1 MNEPKH
7 TPGPWVAT
15 LRLAGTK
22 SVRTAV
28 CTKHDKMVCDTF
40 RIPIEEAEANAA
52 LIASAPEMLALLKR
66 AHEYMLNTINPAT
79 IDHETRRLE
88 IEIRAAIFKAEGN

>member
-1 MNEPKH
+1 MNKAKH

-52 LIASAPEMLALLKR
+52 LIAAAPELLALL
-66 AHEYMLNTINPAT
+66 
-79 IDHETRRLE
+79 
-88 IEIRAAIFKAEGN
+88 IESLTGMTQTQYHDFEQRVIAAIAKAEGN